1 MDETQRQRRCLCA
14 HTPYFHTEEISE
26 SGGDRP
32 YPPGRHKSFHR
43 TVTAISP
50 SYWFPRLLLPDGDH
64 NRAQSALTTPV
75 HDKCTGS
82 NFLHKGWETTGS
94 LETRQESQDSPLSA
108 KIDLLSQ
115 ETSSRHLLKITE
127 GSENTTQVNGCLS
140 NSSIEPQVH
149 IWTSSLGTVLH
160 TLLK

>member
-1 MDETQRQRRCLCA
+1 MDETQRQRQCLCA
-14 HTPYFHTEEISE
+14 HTPYFHTEEILE

-82 NFLHKGWETTGS
+82 NFLHKGW
-94 LETRQESQDSPLSA
+94 RQQGPWRPGR
-108 KIDLLSQ
+108 IDLLSQ
-115 ETSSRHLLKITE
+115 GTSSRHLLKITE
-127 GSENTTQVNGCLS
+127 GSENTTQVHGCLS